1 MSHYI
6 RLLVF
11 LLAIT
16 TLSSCKLLFP
26 NYLFRENKDIVS
38 FDMDSLQAQALT
50 LMPND
55 QISFKLA
62 TRDGYEF
69 VDILRTN
76 GGGQNQLQGQQTAAI
91 TYLVRPDGNV
101 EFPLIGEVNVLGLT
115 RLDLEN
121 LLEQKYSTIYNDPFI
136 VLSVTNR
143 RVFVFMGLDGAKV
156 IPLPRENTTLMEVI
170 ALAGGITKGA
180 KSHKIRVIRG
190 DLDAPSI
197 KKVDLS
203 TIDGLKDANFLIQP
217 NDMVVVEPTTK
228 IVPAVL
234 GEITPVL
241 TLITTLLT
249 FYLLIRSQ

>member
-6 RLLVF
+6 KLLVF
-11 LLAIT
+11 LLLVT

-38 FDMDSLQAQALT
+38 FDMDSLKLQAQT
-50 LMPND
+50 LMPGD

-69 VDILRTN
+69 VDIIRS
-76 GGGQNQLQGQQTAAI
+76 GGQGQNQTQLTSQV
-91 TYLVRPDGNV
+91 TYLVRTDGVV
-101 EFPLIGEVNVLGLT
+101 EFPLVGAVSVNGLT

-121 LLEQKYSTIYNDPFI
+121 LLEEKYSTIFNDPYI
-136 VLSVTNR
+136 VLTVTNR
-143 RVFVFMGLDGAKV
+143 RAFVFMGLDGARV

-170 ALAGGITKGA
+170 ALAGGISSGA

-217 NDMVVVEPTTK
+217 NDMIVIEPTTK
-228 IVPAVL
+228 VVPAIL